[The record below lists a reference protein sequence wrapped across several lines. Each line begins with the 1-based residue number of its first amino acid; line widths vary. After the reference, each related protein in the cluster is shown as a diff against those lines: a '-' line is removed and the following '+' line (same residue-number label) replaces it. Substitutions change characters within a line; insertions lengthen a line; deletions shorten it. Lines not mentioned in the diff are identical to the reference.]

1 MKNKLKQIVSKALK
15 VPEFLQCSLVFIMFF
30 ILMTSGIGVFW
41 FSYQKNQEI
50 TAAIAIKETEQFLDT
65 VVEFKEFYTDKVF
78 HRARENGMKLPFA
91 QIEMGEAIPIPASLA
106 AEFGSFVERHRK
118 SYSIRQFSSIPM
130 RWLPDKAMPQ
140 DDFERMALRSIEANP
155 TQPVWEFV
163 TQENGSRILRY
174 AVADVLGRRCAK
186 FNNQYPG
193 AEKTDWE
200 EGDIRGVIAV
210 SRPVSGFQQEVAA
223 SMRQSFLLLL
233 GLALLMGGAL
243 FVALRGM
250 RQSLFE
256 AKESARLKSE
266 FLANMSHEIR
276 TPMNGIIGM
285 TDLLLDTKLNATQRD
300 QVNTVKGS
308 AEALLHIINDILDF
322 SKIEAGKLDIHTTD
336 FELRPLVF
344 SIMNL
349 LKESAASKNIEL
361 ITNIHPATP
370 IYVVSDPMRLRQILL
385 NLLSNAIKFTDHGS
399 VSLKV
404 IPIGTH
410 ERDLFLRFE
419 VRDTGVGIP
428 ARAQHRLFQAFSQV
442 DGSTTRRYSGTGLG
456 LAISRQLANLLG
468 GNIDFTSEEGKGSVF
483 WVNIGVRLSDGKR
496 AVADISLQG
505 LPAVPDLTLSAGG
518 VLAAQQERSAPLARI
533 LLVEDH
539 MVNQKVAL
547 AMLRKTPGLEVD
559 CAVNGRDAL
568 AAAQKQRYDLV
579 LMDCQMPEMD
589 GYEATRQIRK
599 LADDF
604 YQALPVIALTANS
617 MMGDDEKCYMAGM
630 NDYLSKPI
638 RIHELQNMLRKWL
651 PKHRRANPVVITK
664 AA

>member
-1 MKNKLKQIVSKALK
+1 MKNNFQQIVSKALK
-15 VPEFLQCSLVFIMFF
+15 VPEFFQCSLVFVMFF
-30 ILMTSGIGVFW
+30 ILMISGIGVFW
-41 FSYQKNQEI
+41 FSYQKNQAI
-50 TAAIAIKETEQFLDT
+50 TAAIAVKETEQFLDT
-65 VVEFKEFYTDKVF
+65 VIEFKEFYTDKVF
-78 HRARENGMKLPFA
+78 HRARDNGMKLPFA
-91 QIEMGEAIPIPASLA
+91 QIEAGEAIPIPASLA
-106 AEFGSFVERHRK
+106 AELGSFVGQHRK

-130 RWLPDKAMPQ
+130 QWLPDKAMPQ

-163 TQENGSRILRY
+163 TQEDGSRILRY

-193 AEKTDWE
+193 AEKTDWQ

-210 SRPVSGFQQEVAA
+210 SRPVSGFQQEVAD

-285 TDLLLDTKLNATQRD
+285 TDLLLDTRLNATQRD

-322 SKIEAGKLDIHTTD
+322 SKIEAGKLDIHTTA
-336 FELRPLVF
+336 FELRPLLN
-344 SIMNL
+344 SIMSL
-349 LKESAASKNIEL
+349 LKESAASKHIEL
-361 ITNIHPATP
+361 ITTIHPATP
-370 IYVVSDPMRLRQILL
+370 TSVVSDPMRLRQILL

-404 IPIGTH
+404 IPTGNH

-428 ARAQHRLFQAFSQV
+428 AHAQHRLFQAFSQV
-442 DGSTTRRYSGTGLG
+442 DGSTTRRYNGTGLG

-468 GNIDFTSEEGKGSVF
+468 G
-483 WVNIGVRLSDGKR
+483 
-496 AVADISLQG
+496 ISI
-505 LPAVPDLTLSAGG
+505 LPAKRVKAPCSGSISVY
-518 VLAAQQERSAPLARI
+518 VLPTA
-533 LLVEDH
+533 
-539 MVNQKVAL
+539 
-547 AMLRKTPGLEVD
+547 
-559 CAVNGRDAL
+559 
-568 AAAQKQRYDLV
+568 
-579 LMDCQMPEMD
+579 
-589 GYEATRQIRK
+589 RK
-599 LADDF
+599 L
-604 YQALPVIALTANS
+604 LPIFRCKACQRCRVCPCLRVPCWLLS
-617 MMGDDEKCYMAGM
+617 RS
-630 NDYLSKPI
+630 YLPDPPVFC
-638 RIHELQNMLRKWL
+638 WL
-651 PKHRRANPVVITK
+651 KTIW
-664 AA
+664 